1 LAGPKDFVWTDGI
14 QFDFCDQEPQVAFAA
29 DAAAAHFAATL

>member
-1 LAGPKDFVWTDGI
+1 MWTDRI
-14 QFDFCDQEPQVAFAA
+14 QFDFYDREPQVAFAA